1 MHIWGVK
8 YADFMK
14 TNSTKPTQ
22 NLSLF
27 FNLTVL
33 AAYFH
38 AFMEWLFFVTQS
50 SSLSTLSLF
59 EKGKALF
66 VTGGVFAFL
75 LLVGLLILA
84 IPAQKWK
91 ILGYVP
97 AALILSIT
105 ALVMLDN
112 FTYTVFKFGIVSTI
126 GAWRIIYT
134 AVFILIFY
142 WMFRFVQRQKL
153 WKSASF
159 LSLGLLAVSTVGILS
174 IYSSL
179 APYMSGLNS
188 NASGSSSERP
198 NILIL
203 GSDGLSASYLSAYG
217 FTEDTTPF
225 LTEMMKTSLVA
236 ENAFPNASSTTASTT
251 SALTGK
257 EPADVDVYRYPDIL
271 SKEDSFEHLPGI
283 LKHMGYKTV
292 EIGTTYYVDA
302 KKLNL
307 QDGFDIVNNVSFE
320 NPLLDALQ
328 PVLGNSSSAFFIQT
342 VFERASDRLLHI
354 FFIKEM
360 ENPFQQVNNPNAR
373 MTDDERVDQIINLLE
388 TSDKPVFVFS
398 HFMNTHGP
406 LFSSGGKMPAE
417 DGSDKEEEWDI
428 ELYKEAIRSF
438 DSNLKEI
445 YTYLEESG
453 KLDNTIIVVYTDH
466 GYRYVIN
473 QRIPLIMH
481 FPNADHAGP
490 IKNNVQII
498 DMPATLLDYIHVD
511 QPEWMSGTSLLNGEP
526 PAMREIISTTAG
538 SPKKIKPPFYQ
549 IKTVQIIVCQ
559 KWYSLNV
566 QENTWKTGLIKGH
579 TAPCETTLLP
589 PDDQIRQTILDYL
602 EMHDY
607 DITSLQ

>member
-1 MHIWGVK
+1 
-8 YADFMK
+8 
-14 TNSTKPTQ
+14 
-22 NLSLF
+22 
-27 FNLTVL
+27 
-33 AAYFH
+33 
-38 AFMEWLFFVTQS
+38 
-50 SSLSTLSLF
+50 
-59 EKGKALF
+59 
-66 VTGGVFAFL
+66 
-75 LLVGLLILA
+75 
-84 IPAQKWK
+84 
-91 ILGYVP
+91 
-97 AALILSIT
+97 
-105 ALVMLDN
+105 
-112 FTYTVFKFGIVSTI
+112 
-126 GAWRIIYT
+126 
-134 AVFILIFY
+134 
-142 WMFRFVQRQKL
+142 
-153 WKSASF
+153 
-159 LSLGLLAVSTVGILS
+159 
-174 IYSSL
+174 
-179 APYMSGLNS
+179 
-188 NASGSSSERP
+188 
-198 NILIL
+198 
-203 GSDGLSASYLSAYG
+203 
-217 FTEDTTPF
+217 
-225 LTEMMKTSLVA
+225 
-236 ENAFPNASSTTASTT
+236 
-251 SALTGK
+251 
-257 EPADVDVYRYPDIL
+257 
-271 SKEDSFEHLPGI
+271 
-283 LKHMGYKTV
+283 
-292 EIGTTYYVDA
+292 
-302 KKLNL
+302 
-307 QDGFDIVNNVSFE
+307 
-320 NPLLDALQ
+320 
-328 PVLGNSSSAFFIQT
+328 
-342 VFERASDRLLHI
+342 
-354 FFIKEM
+354 
-360 ENPFQQVNNPNAR
+360 
-373 MTDDERVDQIINLLE
+373 
-388 TSDKPVFVFS
+388 
-398 HFMNTHGP
+398 MNTHGP